1 MNTSRAAA
9 LARAFGKPVLSGVL
23 VFLLLLSALASA
35 SPCLHER
42 LHSDHQSPVHHCL
55 VTTLE
60 QGQSDVASVAVPVI
74 PADAG
79 VPVTALPGE
88 SFFIAHDIALHPE
101 RGPPV
106 LS

>member
-1 MNTSRAAA
+1 MTTLRAAA
-9 LARAFGKPVLSGVL
+9 LGRAFGKPVLSGVL

-42 LHSDHQSPVHHCL
+42 LHADHQSPIHHCL

-60 QGQSDVASVAVPVI
+60 HGQSDVATVAVLVP
-74 PADAG
+74 PPTAG
-79 VPVTALPGE
+79 RPLVALPGE